1 MRQQPCLA
9 RLLGSAAVLA
19 LLTAGLGGCQTAGM
33 PDITGALGARA
44 EARASADPKRAVD
57 IYGEQYR
64 AHPKSVEAAL
74 KYGQALRASGQ
85 RAQAVA
91 VLEQANLT
99 IPGNRQLLGLYGRAL
114 VDNGNFQLGFDV
126 LGRAHTPQNPD
137 WRILSVQGTALDQLG
152 RHDQARE
159 YYPTFPK

>member
-74 KYGQALRASGQ
+74 KADSS
-85 RAQAVA
+85 
-91 VLEQANLT
+91 
-99 IPGNRQLLGLYGRAL
+99 PLGHR
-114 VDNGNFQLGFDV
+114 
-126 LGRAHTPQNPD
+126 PD
-137 WRILSVQGTALDQLG
+137 RGAGSESSRTG
-152 RHDQARE
+152 H
-159 YYPTFPK
+159 